1 MGEEAV
7 QLFQLNEPP
16 LFTRLSGARRILIA
30 GAGGGFDVYAG
41 LPLALALAKQGKQIV
56 FANLSFAD
64 LSSADLWPVP
74 GVAAITPSTPG
85 PADYFP
91 ERTLARWLA
100 GTDLS
105 PTVYAFPRV
114 GARPMRT
121 AYQALVDH
129 LGVDAV
135 VLIDGGT
142 DILMRGDES
151 GLGTPVED
159 MASLSAVA
167 ALDGLN
173 RVVVCLGFGIDAY
186 HGVDHADVLENLAA
200 LDRDGHFLGAF
211 SIPSATAEAA
221 AYREAVEH
229 AAKATAVRPS
239 IVNGQIAAALKGAF
253 GNVGLGARTAASELF
268 VNPLMAM
275 YFAVDLPGLAK
286 SVRYLEL
293 LAETDTPA
301 QIAAAIEAYREGIVL
316 RPSRRIPH

>member
-1 MGEEAV
+1 MFE
-7 QLFQLNEPP
+7 LSEPP
-16 LFTRLSGARRILIA
+16 LFARLSAARRILIA

-41 LPLALALAKQGKQIV
+41 LPLALALAKQGKQIS

-64 LSSADLWPVP
+64 LSTVDDWLAPD
-74 GVAAITPSTPG
+74 VAIVGPSTRG

-91 ERTLARWLA
+91 ERTFARWLA
-100 GTDLS
+100 GTELA
-105 PTVYAFPRV
+105 PVVHAFPRV
-114 GARPMRT
+114 GARRLRT
-121 AYQALVDH
+121 AYEALVEH
-129 LGVDAV
+129 LGVDTI
-135 VLIDGGT
+135 VLVDGGT
-142 DILMRGDES
+142 DILLRGDES

-167 ALDGLN
+167 ALDGLD
-173 RVVVCLGFGIDAY
+173 RVVVCLGFGIDSH

-211 SIPSATAEAA
+211 SIPSASAEAT

-239 IVNGQIAAALKGAF
+239 IVNGQIAAALSGAF
-253 GNVGLGARTAASELF
+253 GNVGLGARTAGSELF

-275 YFAVDLPGLAK
+275 YFAVDLLGLAR
-286 SVRYLEL
+286 SVGYLEL

-301 QIAAAIEAYREGIVL
+301 QIAAVIETYREGITL